1 MQKMVKHL
9 QELISFFEHIQI
21 HEAASKMSEYIYLKK
36 MFTFPYIN
44 G

>member
-21 HEAASKMSEYIYLKK
+21 HEAASKMSEYIDFKK
-36 MFTFPYIN
+36 CLHFRI
-44 G
+44 